1 MGANDEKSGF
11 NALRQKGF
19 DDEFS
24 NRIYKVTL
32 QIYPK
37 LPLFNGWGTNLQ
49 SIAGQILK
57 GVMVQGL
64 QEGIVCLP
72 VHGSMAVQREYK
84 DWAVET
90 MKHNWA
96 VHLDGCPTRVSV
108 DMP

>member
-1 MGANDEKSGF
+1 
-11 NALRQKGF
+11 
-19 DDEFS
+19 
-24 NRIYKVTL
+24 
-32 QIYPK
+32 
-37 LPLFNGWGTNLQ
+37 
-49 SIAGQILK
+49 
-57 GVMVQGL
+57 MVQGL